1 MKERVRKNKDCQLTF
16 PIKYWASISAEA
28 KEIVIKLTNPDPSFR
43 ISAKEALQSEW
54 LTKYALKIPARHI
67 ESDILEQ
74 EIGENSILTEI
85 TEDNSQINHHNNR
98 FMISMESH
106 LIDKSI
112 LTEDEINENLLDFID
127 LNSDS
132 SEFISANEFFSSCI
146 LEDKIKIDVN

>member
-1 MKERVRKNKDCQLTF
+1 MRKNKDCQLTF
-16 PIKYWASISAEA
+16 PIKYWGSISAEA
-28 KEIVIKLTNPDPSFR
+28 KEMVIKLTNPDPNFR
-43 ISAKEALQSEW
+43 ISVKEALQSEW

-67 ESDILEQ
+67 ESDIFEQ

-85 TEDNSQINHHNNR
+85 TEDNSQINHNNNR

-112 LTEDEINENLLDFID
+112 LTEDEENQNLIDFSD

-132 SEFISANEFFSSCI
+132 SEFMSVNEFFSSCI
-146 LEDKIKIDVN
+146 LDDEMKIDAN